1 MISLIYSKDKIV
13 ISIYKSFLSINYLEI
28 FGFSQIDIDSLVL
41 KNGLG
46 GGFSKIGDVKACVST
61 AAFE

>member
-1 MISLIYSKDKIV
+1 MISLILSRDSFTYST
-13 ISIYKSFLSINYLEI
+13 NYLEI